1 MAAIDYLKKVKK
13 RVAQEM
19 STAYRGT
26 THTKPDTAHLVWR
39 VADKARDEELQKYI
53 KNRHG
58 NAKAVAVHDIIALGE
73 KKLKS
78 SSLGTF
84 NRKII
89 AMVNCRL
96 YDPEPSEDTDT
107 LPPLAL
113 SRPSDSGSSDLAAED
128 QISE

>member
-1 MAAIDYLKKVKK
+1 
-13 RVAQEM
+13 M
-19 STAYRGT
+19 SAAYRGA

-39 VADKARDEELQKYI
+39 VADKARDEELQVFRR
-53 KNRHG
+53 NRHG
-58 NAKAVAVHDIIALGE
+58 NTKAVAVHDILTLGE

-89 AMVNCRL
+89 AMVECRL
-96 YDPEPSEDTDT
+96 YDPEPSDLEDTDT

-113 SRPSDSGSSDLAAED
+113 SRPSDSGSSDLAAD
-128 QISE
+128 PISE

>member
-1 MAAIDYLKKVKK
+1 MSAAY
-13 RVAQEM
+13 Q
-19 STAYRGT
+19 GT

-39 VADKARDEELQKYI
+39 VADKVRDEELQVFK
-53 KNRHG
+53 KNRRG
-58 NAKAVAVHDIIALGE
+58 NAKAVAVHDILALGE

-89 AMVNCRL
+89 AMVECRL
-96 YDPEPSEDTDT
+96 YDPEHLDDTDT

-113 SRPSDSGSSDLAAED
+113 GRPSDSGSPDVAAADPIPE
-128 QISE
+128 